1 MAWKKCSLRMERLIC
16 AADGAIY
23 KPEMI
28 QVSKD
33 FRSQS
38 QGRLCLKSLEY
49 LTETKE
55 SSEVDAVYTPC
66 NSQGGREAVET
77 RWYLLGPLACWIG
90 RL

>member
-1 MAWKKCSLRMERLIC
+1 MQQTEPSE
-16 AADGAIY
+16 

-66 NSQGGREAVET
+66 NSQGGRDAVET
-77 RWYLLGPLACWIG
+77 RWYLWGLWLVGLVDYDTKSD
-90 RL
+90 L

>member
-1 MAWKKCSLRMERLIC
+1 MQQTEPSE
-16 AADGAIY
+16 

-33 FRSQS
+33 VRSQS

-55 SSEVDAVYTPC
+55 SSEGDAVYTPC
-66 NSQGGREAVET
+66 NSQGSREAVET
-77 RWYLLGPLACWIG
+77 RWYLRSLLLVGLVNYDTKSD
-90 RL
+90 L